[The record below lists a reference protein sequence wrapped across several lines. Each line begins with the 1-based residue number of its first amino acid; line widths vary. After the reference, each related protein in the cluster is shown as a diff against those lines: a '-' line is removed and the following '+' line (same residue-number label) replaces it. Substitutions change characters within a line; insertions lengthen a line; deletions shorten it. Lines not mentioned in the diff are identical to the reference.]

1 MALALAGGWRRHR
14 CGGVAR
20 RRHGAVA
27 QQNGGGLAG
36 GAWRRA
42 AAAARGAH
50 RGIASACGVRSEIAA
65 ST

>member
-14 CGGVAR
+14 CGAWRGGGTALSR
-20 RRHGAVA
+20 RE
-27 QQNGGGLAG
+27 NGGGLAG